1 MAKNIIDLY
10 DCNFKLLPAY
20 NGFMFKV
27 NKFRVNLEEHDTEA
41 ENIFNDWIAIKFN
54 EPIDVDRFKIYNVED
69 IYYDKESISLDID
82 GVIYRVIDADM
93 FQTFVDTFDG
103 DEDLCIENVMKY
115 FITWFLDN
123 LGML

>member
-82 GVIYRVIDADM
+82 GVIYRVIDALY
-93 FQTFVDTFDG
+93 G
-103 DEDLCIENVMKY
+103 SY
-115 FITWFLDN
+115 R
-123 LGML
+123 